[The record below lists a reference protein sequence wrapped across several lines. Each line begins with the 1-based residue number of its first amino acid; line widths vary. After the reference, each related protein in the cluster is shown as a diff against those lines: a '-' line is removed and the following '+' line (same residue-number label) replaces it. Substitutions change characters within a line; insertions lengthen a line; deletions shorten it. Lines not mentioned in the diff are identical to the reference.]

1 MKSEMMARGQS
12 ILVDT
17 LSAYC
22 PNDSSRAI
30 AKSNPKGK
38 VVLMQILVFRCPDS
52 SKSQR
57 SNLEGESYKNHISQ
71 YPLQTVLRQR

>member
-1 MKSEMMARGQS
+1 MMMFKTNETDVNLDSDDAQTKSEMIARGQS

-17 LSAYC
+17 LSTHF

-38 VVLMQILVFRCPDS
+38 VVLMQILAGF
-52 SKSQR
+52 
-57 SNLEGESYKNHISQ
+57 
-71 YPLQTVLRQR
+71 